1 MSNDGNDP
9 LLAADMLEKA
19 IHPPSGCAL
28 SISTF
33 YRPGKPLALK
43 VFIRPE
49 FGYLRSR
56 VPQSCAGYEIFSEVS
71 ARPSTY

>member
-1 MSNDGNDP
+1 MCDEGNDP
-9 LLAADMLEKA
+9 LAAADMLEKA
-19 IHPPSGCAL
+19 IHPPSGCTL

-33 YRPGKPLALK
+33 FRPGKPLALK

-49 FGYLRSR
+49 FSYLRSR
-56 VPQSCAGYEIFSEVS
+56 VPQSFAGYEIFAEVA

>member
-1 MSNDGNDP
+1 MSNDRNDP
-9 LLAADMLEKA
+9 LAAADMLERA

-33 YRPGKPLALK
+33 FRPGKPLALK

-49 FGYLRSR
+49 FSYLRSR
-56 VPQSCAGYEIFSEVS
+56 VPKSCAGYEIFAEVA